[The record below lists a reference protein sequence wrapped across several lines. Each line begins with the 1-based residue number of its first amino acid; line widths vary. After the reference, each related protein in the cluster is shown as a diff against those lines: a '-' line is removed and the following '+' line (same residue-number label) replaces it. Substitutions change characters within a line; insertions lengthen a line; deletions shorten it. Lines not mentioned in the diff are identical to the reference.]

1 MATKKI
7 KKPVMGRMPGELFEK
22 LTTGTGI
29 GAHRTR
35 RNEPR
40 RKEKHKK
47 DPRYAD

>member
-22 LTTGTGI
+22 LISGSGV

-35 RNEPR
+35 RNQPQ
-40 RKEKHKK
+40 RKKKHKK
-47 DPRYAD
+47 DLRHSD